1 MRRRRTAPRVRQH
14 PAAQH
19 VSTGCIRQGDQQY
32 RVDEPMS
39 RIRVSSQRI
48 VFLEKQIERAGRES
62 RRRVVSHV
70 MLSLTASSHNI
81 FFHASYNPGDRKRST
96 ASGDA
101 LPLSPSRWMEIPRM
115 SSSPERN
122 SVFRRQSYS
131 ISLFF
136 PPIIQLSLQISLQR
150 GCLKTPSP

>member
-1 MRRRRTAPRVRQH
+1 MKNFHRRLIIHETKLYWRRRTTPHVRHH
-14 PAAQH
+14 PAAQRM
-19 VSTGCIRQGDQQY
+19 STGCIRQGDQQY

-81 FFHASYNPGDRKRST
+81 FFHASYNPGDRKRS
-96 ASGDA
+96 DC
-101 LPLSPSRWMEIPRM
+101 
-115 SSSPERN
+115 
-122 SVFRRQSYS
+122 FRRRAP
-131 ISLFF
+131 SL
-136 PPIIQLSLQISLQR
+136 PKPLDGDSTDELVA
-150 GCLKTPSP
+150 